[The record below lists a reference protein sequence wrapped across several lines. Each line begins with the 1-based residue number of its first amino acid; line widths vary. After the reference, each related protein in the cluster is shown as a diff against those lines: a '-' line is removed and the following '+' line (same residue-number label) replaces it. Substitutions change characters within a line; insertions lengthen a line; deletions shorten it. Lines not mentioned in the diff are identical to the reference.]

1 MKWNGQRE
9 VDFGGRSVPGVAQ
22 ALGDHPGGKSLCGF
36 APAFD
41 GLALI
46 ALQPGV
52 AGAQQFGGLGDLVLE
67 FADLGVQAGDGC
79 LDILAQAFELA
90 GFEGLGFEGILAIG
104 VVEVLLLE
112 VMGGFGE

>member
-1 MKWNGQRE
+1 MKWNGRKG

-52 AGAQQFGGLGDLVLE
+52 AGAQQFGGFGDLVLE
-67 FADLGVQAGDGC
+67 FAELGVQVCNRC
-79 LDILAQAFELA
+79 LDILAQAFKLA
-90 GFEGLGFEGILAIG
+90 GFEGLGFEGVLTVG
-104 VVEVLLLE
+104 VVEVLLME
-112 VMGGFGE
+112 IMSGFGE